1 MSAYNIIHHEYDV
14 VVVGSGAAG
23 SAAAVPPPAPRP
35 ATAIPNII
43 ALYLLMP
50 VVKAEM
56 NRYLGRLKSGDIRKY
71 E

>member
-1 MSAYNIIHHEYDV
+1 MVIGASASLGPVIDFSDAMIF
-14 VVVGSGAAG
+14 AM
-23 SAAAVPPPAPRP
+23 
-35 ATAIPNII
+35 AIPNII